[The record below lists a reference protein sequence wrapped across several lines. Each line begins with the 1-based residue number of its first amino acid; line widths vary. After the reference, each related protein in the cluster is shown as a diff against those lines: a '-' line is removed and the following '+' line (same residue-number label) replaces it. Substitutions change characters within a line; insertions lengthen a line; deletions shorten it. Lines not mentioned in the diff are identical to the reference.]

1 LLGFLKGHKMELNNI
16 RSRMIDISKTSDPKS
31 INVQKMHNIQAD
43 QAGLKIVGVKIKEE
57 ASEIKNINDIFGF
70 LKKAEKTIDKIQTFE
85 DLGNKNEALSLL
97 ETTYK
102 DKNIFEEL
110 SKGKNLK
117 QRLLNSISSG
127 ENVSNILSD
136 VKFEVLE
143 DLKKIKD
150 QMLKKS
156 QSMGSIAQKS
166 FNSSNIKVDLSL
178 LAKNTN
184 VQYLKTQIK
193 DLLS

>member
-1 LLGFLKGHKMELNNI
+1 MELNNI